1 MLDSFEG
8 THYSY
13 FISGGSIFFS
23 IYFQTVTYNREERAA
38 MIKKLMM
45 LMVLVILAVFAADQ
59 VFAKPVEIQ
68 WWHAM
73 RGARGE
79 TLNKIVDAFNA
90 SQSDYVVVATNK
102 GNYDETVNAGVAA
115 YRAKKHPH
123 ILQSF
128 EVGTL
133 TMMLSGAIY
142 PVYKLMADQ
151 GYKIDWSSYLQPVL
165 SYYVDE
171 NENLLSMPFNSST
184 PVMYYNLDL
193 FKKAGIDLPSKTEP
207 LTWDQMG
214 DITAK
219 LVASGVKKGMVTS
232 WQSWTQV
239 ENYSAVHDLAFASKA
254 NGYEG
259 LDCELQINN
268 PQVVNHLTRLKSW
281 MADNRFSYEG
291 QKYQGPQ
298 AAFVGGDAA
307 ILMESISGIGN
318 VKKNAKFAWDLAP
331 LPVEASMKE
340 PQNSIIGGA
349 SLWVMKGHPKKD
361 YKGVAAFMDFLA
373 QNNMQELWH
382 METGYFPITIT
393 AYEDLKKKGY
403 FEENPYQEVG
413 ILQMT
418 RRKPTKNS
426 RGLRLGYFVQIRNI
440 INEEME
446 LLWNGSKTP
455 QQAMDDAVSRSNDK
469 LREFEKTYK

>member
-1 MLDSFEG
+1 MEPITLNPVGCIFLCITPNINHLDKS
-8 THYSY
+8 
-13 FISGGSIFFS
+13 
-23 IYFQTVTYNREERAA
+23 REECAI
-38 MIKKLMM
+38 MVKKL
-45 LMVLVILAVFAADQ
+45 LVVTALLVVSLFTVSQ
-59 VFAKPVEIQ
+59 VMAKPIEIQ

-79 TLNKIVDAFNA
+79 TLKKIVKAFNA
-90 SQSDYVVVATNK
+90 SQNKYVVVETNK

-115 YRAKKHPH
+115 YRAKKQPH

-151 GYKIDWSSYLQPVL
+151 GYKINWSGYLQPVL
-165 SYYVDE
+165 SYYVDK
-171 NENLLSMPFNSST
+171 NNNLLSMPFNSST
-184 PVMYYNLDL
+184 PVMYYNKDL
-193 FKKAGIDLPSKTEP
+193 FQKAGIPFPSKTKP
-207 LTWDQMG
+207 LTWDEMG

-232 WQSWTQV
+232 WQSWIQV
-239 ENYSAVHDLAFASKA
+239 ENYSAIHDLPFASRA

-259 LDCELQINN
+259 LDCELKINN
-268 PQVVNHLTRLKSW
+268 PQVVAHLARLKSW
-281 MADNRFSYEG
+281 MADGRFSYEG

-298 AAFVGGDAA
+298 AAFIGQKAA
-307 ILMESISGIGN
+307 IMMESISGIGN
-318 VKKNAKFAWDLAP
+318 VSKNAKFGWDLAP
-331 LPVEASMKE
+331 LPVEASMKN

-361 YKGVAAFMDFLA
+361 YKGVAAFLNFLA
-373 QNNMQELWH
+373 RDDMQKLWH
-382 METGYFPITIT
+382 KETGYLPITIN
-393 AYEDLKKKGY
+393 AYESLKKEGY
-403 FEENPYQEVG
+403 FKKNPYQEVG
-413 ILQMT
+413 IHQMT
-418 RRKPTKNS
+418 RRNPDKNS

-446 LLWNGSKTP
+446 LIWNGNKTP
-455 QQAMDDAVSRSNDK
+455 QQAMDDAVSRSNAK